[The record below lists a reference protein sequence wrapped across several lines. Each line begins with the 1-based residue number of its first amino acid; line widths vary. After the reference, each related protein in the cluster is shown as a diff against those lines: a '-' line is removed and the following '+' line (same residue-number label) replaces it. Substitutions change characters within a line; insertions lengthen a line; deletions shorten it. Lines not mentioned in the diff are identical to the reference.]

1 MLCRELIE
9 CLKAGSTHDPKNIS
23 FYNRN
28 ALIKVF
34 RWSLLQ
40 NKMICGLN
48 ILNIRPY
55 PYTPLYTYVISVVLI
70 DCLTLNLIWEKSS
83 QEAKEKQIFFKSN
96 EPWAQ
101 GHKYIHLHTWLTL
114 CFLPLLHLE
123 IPHRLFRFVMNA
135 FAMWPPSECA
145 LEDEAYEDGAETQ
158 VECNRC
164 VCACGNWVCTA
175 MTCAG
180 TLKPLWKTYR

>member
-1 MLCRELIE
+1 MGMLRRELIE
-9 CLKAGSTHDPKNIS
+9 GLKAGSTHDPGNIS

-34 RWSLLQ
+34 LWSLLQ

-55 PYTPLYTYVISVVLI
+55 PLHSYVISVVLI
-70 DCLTLNLIWEKSS
+70 GCLTLNLIWGKSS
-83 QEAKEKQIFFKSN
+83 QEAKEKQIFFKSS

-114 CFLPLLHLE
+114 CFFPLLHLE
-123 IPHRLFRFVMNA
+123 ISHWPFTFVTNA
-135 FAMWPPSECA
+135 FAMCPPTECA

-175 MTCAG
+175 MTCTG
-180 TLKPLWKTYR
+180 TLKPLGKTYR

>member
-1 MLCRELIE
+1 M
-9 CLKAGSTHDPKNIS
+9 TPQNIS

-34 RWSLLQ
+34 LCSLLQ
-40 NKMICGLN
+40 NKMICGLS

-55 PYTPLYTYVISVVLI
+55 PLHLRNFSGI
-70 DCLTLNLIWEKSS
+70 DRLLNFLIWFGEKV
-83 QEAKEKQIFFKSN
+83 QRKQRKNKYSLRAVN
-96 EPWAQ
+96 PGASPGAQ
-101 GHKYIHLHTWLTL
+101 GHEHIHLHTWLTL
-114 CFLPLLHLE
+114 CFSPLLYLE
-123 IPHRLFRFVMNA
+123 ISHWLFTFVMNA
-135 FAMWPPSECA
+135 FAMCPPTECA

-175 MTCAG
+175 MTCTG
-180 TLKPLWKTYR
+180 TLKPLGRTYR